1 MRFTKNI
8 LFKTFKN
15 NLNTSS
21 TRKIFLSTIKNKNEV
36 LDSLSRDYK
45 YSFSNKFIKRFK
57 KKFLFLRIIGMGGSI
72 LGTKAIF
79 RFLNFK
85 IKKKIV
91 FIDNLSPSIKNKK
104 LKKNTL
110 NLIVSKSGSTLETIV
125 NTNVLINKKQN
136 NIFITEN
143 TGNYLKLLAKK
154 LKSEIIHHNNFIGG
168 RYSVLSE
175 VGMLPA
181 SLVGL
186 NEKNFKQF
194 NNLIKNKNFTNSL
207 ISNVANIL
215 FMIKKK
221 TFNSIII
228 NYDESSED
236 LFKWYQQL
244 VAESLGK
251 KGKGV
256 LPLISTMPKDN
267 HSLMQHYLDGPKNN
281 FFTFFYVKENK
292 SDKINNNF
300 ILKDLNFLKNKKI
313 MDILYSQKKATENVL
328 SIKKIPYRSFEIK
341 KRDERTLGE
350 LFTFFILETIMIAK
364 ALNINPYDQP
374 SVELIKKETKKNL
387 IK

>member
-387 IK
+387 NK